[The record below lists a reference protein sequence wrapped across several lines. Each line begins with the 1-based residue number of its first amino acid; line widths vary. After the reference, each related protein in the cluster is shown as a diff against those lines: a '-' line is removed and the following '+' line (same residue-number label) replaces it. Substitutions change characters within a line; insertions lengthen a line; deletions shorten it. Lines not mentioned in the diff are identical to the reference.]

1 MRRVGLVLV
10 VLGIAA
16 EVLAVW
22 AHCDSR
28 DFAPGMFTWL
38 VWGEDELKRVET
50 RGGLSSSGS
59 FDCAQDDAV
68 MPILRT

>member
-38 VWGEDELKRVET
+38 VWLMMITAPIPV
-50 RGGLSSSGS
+50 LIGS
-59 FDCAQDDAV
+59 AV
-68 MPILRT
+68 LVRSRNGR